1 MWASLVNFIA
11 PEPTP
16 EELLLSSLERGSCD
30 LLNETLQQRGADA
43 VAQIKVQGDLN
54 LFQASCWVGNAEAA
68 VKLFEL
74 GLFDV
79 NQQTAGGGNAAAHL
93 AAMQGHQWLVVDY
106 LVGQLGASVALRNAK
121 RQNVY
126 DACPATHLQLKQ
138 TLMTLLLREEQR
150 TGTAPELGIPVT
162 RDKQA
167 EEERMRNLPPP
178 PIFAVT
184 GSAPPS
190 SSSQHHIQ
198 PDGFVTTVGNPALA
212 QKYGNVQVQT
222 RLHASPPPSSSSSP
236 SPMAP
241 PQQVVAPPPQQFA
254 PARYVPV
261 NINVVP
267 ASRPPPTA
275 QFRPLAT
282 SGAKVFTPNQQQQ
295 QPQ

>member
-68 VKLFEL
+68 LKLFEL

-79 NQQTAGGGNAAAHL
+79 NQQTVGGGNTAAHL

-106 LVGQLGASVALRNAK
+106 LVGQLGASIALRNAK

-138 TLMTLLLREEQR
+138 TLMTLLLQEEQR

-162 RDKQA
+162 RDKQV

-178 PIFAVT
+178 PIFTVP
-184 GSAPPS
+184 GGVPPPS
-190 SSSQHHIQ
+190 QQQQHHIQ

-222 RLHASPPPSSSSSP
+222 RLHTPQPMPS

-241 PQQVVAPPPQQFA
+241 PPPQQVIAPPPQQFA

-295 QPQ
+295 Q